1 MMHIQIEYTK
11 DGCTYIV
18 QPMFS
23 QSFISIEDGEVWAK
37 YLKKKIEG
45 LVKEDVCQSQ
55 EFQELRKEI
64 MQRRAEEK
72 AQRQRYEEREEQ
84 RKETEKRRKC
94 MERPKIDYVPKGLHI
109 DLEEAYE
116 KYMQQVVTFQP
127 ENKEDFLYMLRLLE
141 RWINKSV
148 PQVIEKNRPDAAYAI
163 AMSLCRSL
171 PLLIIR
177 SDISEYLDEYK
188 LRIGKLAYA
197 AFEALAESVKAWNN
211 EAERKRTV
219 FVIKQQLGYYKTYK
233 NVQKRVLAIM
243 PTEKFVGDPV
253 PVERE
258 MNDAEL
264 REAREK
270 ERKRKEKELQ
280 MLEAEKEAK
289 SLIPLNIDYETR
301 IFDPRNINEDCSRIW
316 YMMTDEEKN
325 INELTDKGAYKE
337 AALLFLQ
344 LTKSMCRH
352 FILDRH
358 WEYFDD
364 LYSPEYAIEDMVKL
378 FGRLKRER
386 KLPKD
391 VDKYLHEAWKEIAK
405 TECCTDYGLPRQE
418 LPF

>member
-1 MMHIQIEYTK
+1 M
-11 DGCTYIV
+11 
-18 QPMFS
+18 S
-23 QSFISIEDGEVWAK
+23 
-37 YLKKKIEG
+37 KKKRYNRIFYLSENTWSMSG
-45 LVKEDVCQSQ
+45 IPCPDCVDESNYQAWSRYLSKQIDKLLCAETMQTA
-55 EFQELRKEI
+55 EFQKELETVRIDKEEHL
-64 MQRRAEEK
+64 A
-72 AQRQRYEEREEQ
+72 
-84 RKETEKRRKC
+84 RRKRLDEVADVRRRRGC

-148 PQVIEKNRPDAAYAI
+148 PQVMVKSRPDAAYAI

-197 AFEALAESVKAWNN
+197 TFEALSESVKAWNN

-233 NVQKRVLAIM
+233 NVQKRVAAIM
-243 PTEKFVGDPV
+243 PTEVFAGEPV

-264 REAREK
+264 REVREK

-280 MLEAEKEAK
+280 MLEAEREAK
-289 SLIPLNIDYETR
+289 SLIPLNIDYEVR
-301 IFDPRNINEDCSRIW
+301 IFDRRNINEDCSRIW

-325 INELTDKGAYKE
+325 IRELTDKGAYKE
-337 AALLFLQ
+337 ATLLFLQ

-364 LYSPEYAIEDMVKL
+364 LYSPEYAIEDMVKW
-378 FGRLKRER
+378 FGKLKREK

-391 VDKYLHEAWKEIAK
+391 VDKYLHEAWKEIAA
-405 TECCTDYGLPRQE
+405 TECCEDYGVPMRE